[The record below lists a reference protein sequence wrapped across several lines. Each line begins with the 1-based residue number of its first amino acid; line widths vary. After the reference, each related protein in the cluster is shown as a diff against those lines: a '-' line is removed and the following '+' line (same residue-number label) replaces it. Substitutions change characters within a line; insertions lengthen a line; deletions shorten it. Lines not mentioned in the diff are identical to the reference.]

1 MKKAAYLL
9 HDGFELTEAL
19 GSLDILSRSHQIAPF
34 LLSDMDGLIVKSS
47 CGVEVKAD
55 ARIKDSRIEDFDFL
69 ILPGGKQGVEGLFDS
84 HTAIAFI
91 KEAKE
96 KGKHVHAIC
105 AAPSILGRL
114 GYLKGI
120 RATCF
125 PGFELGE
132 ANWEKD
138 ATVITDSGT
147 VTARSMGYSL
157 SFGHAIVKLE
167 AGEEADR
174 QIAKGELGL
183 TI

>member
-19 GSLDILSRSHQIAPF
+19 GSFDILTRSHAIEPY
-34 LLSDMDGLIVKSS
+34 LLSDMEGLNVKSS
-47 CGVEVKAD
+47 CGVQVKAHALLRD
-55 ARIKDSRIEDFDFL
+55 CRIEDFDFL
-69 ILPGGKQGVEGLFDS
+69 ILPGGKQGVEGLFESDAA
-84 HTAIAFI
+84 TAFI
-91 KEAKE
+91 KQAKE

-132 ANWEKD
+132 ANWEKEG
-138 ATVITDSGT
+138 TVITDGDT

-157 SFGHAIVKLE
+157 AFGHAIVKLE

-174 QIAKGELGL
+174 RIAAGELGL
-183 TI
+183 TD